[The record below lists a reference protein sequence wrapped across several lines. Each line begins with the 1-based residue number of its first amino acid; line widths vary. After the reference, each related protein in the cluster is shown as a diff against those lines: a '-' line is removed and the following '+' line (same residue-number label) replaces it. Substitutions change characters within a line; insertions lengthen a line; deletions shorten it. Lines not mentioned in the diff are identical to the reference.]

1 MGDGERFV
9 GLLHLGAPRQ
19 EKEPP
24 ERPPVEQTAE
34 FLA

>member
-1 MGDGERFV
+1 
-9 GLLHLGAPRQ
+9 LHLGHPRQ

-24 ERPPVEQTAE
+24 QRPPVEQTME